1 MADFSDEE
9 SDPEMA
15 EDAEENAPD
24 LDEAIEEILENDNR
38 EELEALMDP
47 ADVEVE
53 FDLEI
58 EPVSM
63 ENDPY
68 AHSALPSLAN
78 ATSFV
83 KVPNV
88 AIVGEQI
95 PAHIV

>member
-47 ADVEVE
+47 AD
-53 FDLEI
+53 LEI
-58 EPVSM
+58 EPVFM

-68 AHSALPSLAN
+68 AHPALPSLAN